1 MQSKRNPNPIVIFG
15 STGFVGKSLIKN
27 ASSKVVCPVRV
38 NGEWMTEQNNL
49 ETGHERVDVII
60 AVGPARF
67 SSSNSKDHDREIV
80 SKIYEFLQCGKF
92 QVEKVVYI
100 STLAALE
107 SNSKNS
113 YGISKINAEEFL
125 TSVYPKVTI
134 FRPPALFGQGM
145 SSESHLNWFLKR
157 RKFFYLFSKFTNSG
171 ISLLHVDDFAKI
183 VHNEI
188 ETASSKNNP
197 IYPNS
202 VAIHFRDLALLINRK
217 KVKRFRK
224 VDVPTSSPIAS
235 KLPFKLQPLFRPIWV
250 DGSQLGLE
258 NHSDVASKVK
268 NHVSRY
274 LGLPTS
280 TAPVIVMGGDGGL
293 GRAICDALNERG
305 FEFISVD
312 KNPSANIENWKF
324 CQEFWQIDLTNDLDL
339 DDLYRKLDYLDDI
352 SWIVTAAGRGLRGDI
367 KEINRVERMNF
378 WKLMVL
384 SRVDLVAWAQ
394 KRSLQQEHIGVINV
408 SSSSAYFPLP
418 NYADYSAANNSLRMI
433 GKVGNFGFPRF
444 ELKTIIPGGMK
455 TNLMEDFGDL
465 KKFHAGSMEPNFVAQ
480 KIVKMIVTK
489 TKNEVP
495 IGLTSVT
502 LNYLE
507 RLPFNQFFQKMISK
521 TSERV
526 R

>member
-1 MQSKRNPNPIVIFG
+1 MPFKRNSYPLIIFG

-27 ASSKVVCPVRV
+27 ASSKVICPVRV
-38 NGEWMTEQNNL
+38 NGEWMIEQKNL
-49 ETGHERVDVII
+49 EVEYEAVDVLI

-80 SKIYEFLQCGKF
+80 SKIYEFLQSRKF
-92 QVEKVVYI
+92 QVERVFYI

-157 RKFFYLFSKFTNSG
+157 RKFFYLFSKFTDSG

-188 ETASSKNNP
+188 QTASSKKNP

-202 VAIHFRDLALLINRK
+202 LAIHFRDLALLINRK

-224 VDVPTSSPIAS
+224 INVPTSSPIAS

-250 DGSQLGLE
+250 DGSHLDSEYNSHVTSKVE
-258 NHSDVASKVK
+258 NHVLRHS
-268 NHVSRY
+268 
-274 LGLPTS
+274 GFPTS
-280 TAPVIVMGGDGGL
+280 TAPVIVIGGDGGL
-293 GRAICDALNERG
+293 GRAICDALDERG

-312 KNPSANIENWKF
+312 QNPLASIDNWKF
-324 CQEFWQIDLTNDLDL
+324 CREYWHIDLTNDLDL
-339 DDLYRKLDYLDDI
+339 EELYRKMDYLEDV
-352 SWIVTAAGRGLRGDI
+352 SWVVTAAGRGLRGDI
-367 KEINRVERMNF
+367 KELNRVERLNF

-394 KRSLQQEHIGVINV
+394 KRSLQQEHIGVINI

-418 NYADYSAANNSLRMI
+418 NYADYSAANTSLRMI
-433 GKVGNFGFPRF
+433 GKVGNFGFPKLG
-444 ELKTIIPGGMK
+444 LKTIVPGGMK
-455 TNLMEDFGDL
+455 TNLMKDFGDL
-465 KKFHAGSMEPNFVAQ
+465 KKFHAGSMEPDFVAQ
-480 KIVKMIVTK
+480 KIVKTMITK

-502 LNYLE
+502 LSYLE
-507 RLPFNQFFQKMISK
+507 RLPFNQFFQKMINK
-521 TSERV
+521 ASERV